1 LGTVK
6 MGNEGEEGAC
16 VSSDFRII
24 GLENLRVVDMSVCP
38 VLPRYV
44 V

>member
-1 LGTVK
+1 
-6 MGNEGEEGAC
+6 MGKEGEEGTC
-16 VSSDFRII
+16 VSSDFKVI
-24 GLENLRVVDMSVCP
+24 GLENLRAVDMSVCP

>member
-1 LGTVK
+1 
-6 MGNEGEEGAC
+6 MGKEGEDGTC
-16 VSSDFRII
+16 VSSDFRVI
-24 GLENLRVVDMSVCP
+24 GLENMRVEDCP